1 MTGSFPQITVSTAD
15 VTILPLVRRFF
26 HAQGMRAQAAKVDEI
41 IIARNNHLPNNAII
55 AALRLCP
62 VKGSWLLRSM
72 CVDQNHQRQGTGLY
86 MLEQIK
92 HNLSEKKCY
101 CFPYRHLES
110 FYQTAGFQVVNEND
124 TNDEIKLLYQQYI
137 ESGKDILIM
146 QFACINS
153 D

>member
-1 MTGSFPQITVSTAD
+1 MTDSFSQITVSTAD
-15 VTILPLVRRFF
+15 VTILPLVKRFF

-72 CVDQNHQRQGTGLY
+72 CVDQNHQRQGIGLY

-101 CFPYRHLES
+101 CFPHRHLES
-110 FYQTAGFQVVNEND
+110 FYQTAGFLVVNEND
-124 TNDEIKLLYQQYI
+124 ANVEIRQLYQQYI

-146 QFACINS
+146 QIE
-153 D
+153 